1 MADSMM
7 KLYQFESCPYCK
19 MVRERLSELQI
30 SYINVNVPRD
40 KSRRQ
45 EVEQISGQRSVPVL
59 VDGDTV
65 LDDEEK
71 ILPYLDKKYAKAR
84 V

>member
-1 MADSMM
+1 MAEMI
-7 KLYQFESCPYCK
+7 KLYQFESCPYCR
-19 MVRERLSELQI
+19 MVREKLSELQI
-30 SYINVNVPRD
+30 TYININVPRD
-40 KSRRQ
+40 KSQRQ
-45 EVEQISGQRSVPVL
+45 EVQEVSGQRAVPVL

-71 ILPYLDKKYAKAR
+71 ILPYLDQKYAKAR

>member
-1 MADSMM
+1 MM

-19 MVRERLSELQI
+19 MVREKLSELQI
-30 SYINVNVPRD
+30 TYINVNVPRD
-40 KSRRQ
+40 RAQRH
-45 EVEQISGQRSVPVL
+45 EVLQVSGQPSVPVL

-71 ILPYLDKKYAKAR
+71 ILPYLEEKYGQKA
-84 V
+84 

>member
-1 MADSMM
+1 MM
-7 KLYQFESCPYCK
+7 TLYQFESCPYCK
-19 MVRERLSELQI
+19 MVREKLSELRI
-30 SYINVNVPRD
+30 TYINVNVPRD
-40 KSRRQ
+40 RSQRQ
-45 EVEQISGQRSVPVL
+45 EVLQVSGQASVPVL

-71 ILPYLDKKYAKAR
+71 ILPYLQEKYGTAK

>member
-1 MADSMM
+1 MM

-19 MVRERLSELQI
+19 MVREKLSELQI
-30 SYINVNVPRD
+30 TYININVPRD
-40 KSRRQ
+40 RSQRQ
-45 EVEQISGQRSVPVL
+45 EVIQVSGQPSVPVL

-71 ILPYLDKKYAKAR
+71 ILPYLEQKYGQK

>member
-1 MADSMM
+1 MM

-19 MVRERLSELQI
+19 MVREKLSDLQI
-30 SYINVNVPRD
+30 TYININVPRD
-40 KSRRQ
+40 RAQRH
-45 EVEQISGQRSVPVL
+45 EVIQVSGQPSVPVL

-71 ILPYLDKKYAKAR
+71 ILPYLDEKYGRKA
-84 V
+84 

>member
-1 MADSMM
+1 MPESMM

-19 MVRERLSELQI
+19 MVRDKLSALQI
-30 SYINVNVPRD
+30 TYININVPRD
-40 KSRRQ
+40 KSQRQ
-45 EVEQISGQRSVPVL
+45 EVERISGQRSVPVL

-65 LDDEEK
+65 IDDEEK